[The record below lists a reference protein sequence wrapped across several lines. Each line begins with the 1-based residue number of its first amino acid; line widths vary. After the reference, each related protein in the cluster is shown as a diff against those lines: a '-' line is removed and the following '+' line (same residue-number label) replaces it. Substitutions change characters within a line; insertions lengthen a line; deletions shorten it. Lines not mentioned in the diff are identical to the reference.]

1 MQHHLE
7 SDLFKGG
14 VYDPRGAIETFSRG
28 QAGHLA
34 PIEVRAVHASNR
46 TPLWRAPSHIRKLLL
61 PSAGIPPVACPS
73 ALATIAFA
81 VPVDKQSSGLVT
93 LLAVSDAIG

>member
-1 MQHHLE
+1 MVGHGSQQVGANVQGLRIAKSSPTRMETTKVPINDQRAAFDRSMQHHLE

-34 PIEVRAVHASNR
+34 PIEVRAV
-46 TPLWRAPSHIRKLLL
+46 
-61 PSAGIPPVACPS
+61 
-73 ALATIAFA
+73 
-81 VPVDKQSSGLVT
+81 
-93 LLAVSDAIG
+93 IG